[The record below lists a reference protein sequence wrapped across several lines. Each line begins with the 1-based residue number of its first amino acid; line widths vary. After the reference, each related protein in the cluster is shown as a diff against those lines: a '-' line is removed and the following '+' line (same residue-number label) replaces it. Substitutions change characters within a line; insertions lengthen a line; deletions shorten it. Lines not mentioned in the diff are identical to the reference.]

1 MFQPLLK
8 ADMLNKISLACWNH
22 PQPPLQ
28 HFCVCCP
35 NKTSIVIEQPAIS
48 VELITERR
56 TKDEARMHARTYAK
70 STTHKRRRSNE
81 VNILTPREGQCHSHP
96 PVFPHLQPQLGVL
109 GHYINNR
116 ITSEGLAMSL
126 PSLGSAVWGMELPV
140 AHPGAGREWYC
151 ILYSP
156 QIRNKHH
163 HSVCFHVNIRQA
175 RTAVGPAM
183 HT

>member
-1 MFQPLLK
+1 MLESSTTTFTTLL
-8 ADMLNKISLACWNH
+8 
-22 PQPPLQ
+22 
-28 HFCVCCP
+28 CVLP
-35 NKTSIVIEQPAIS
+35 EQDKHRDRTASHICR
-48 VELITERR
+48 TDNR